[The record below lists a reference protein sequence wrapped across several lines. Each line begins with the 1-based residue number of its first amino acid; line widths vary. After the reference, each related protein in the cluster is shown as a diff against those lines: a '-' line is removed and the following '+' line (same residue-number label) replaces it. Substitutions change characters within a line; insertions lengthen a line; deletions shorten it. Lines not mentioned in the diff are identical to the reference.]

1 MIDERMTPERT
12 NNTQISMGAMQ
23 VPPRSADHLRTA
35 GGALLGWWRAT
46 TLDALCVGLMWF
58 VGLYF
63 IHVPWAP
70 LWAIVAA
77 VCQFVPG
84 IGMAIAVCGP
94 AVSAALASSDPDFD
108 KLWWTLGLY
117 AFIAIVDGLIVQPML
132 LKRTTLVPW
141 WAAMLGP
148 IVGGIL
154 LPPWGALIAPPV
166 LAVIFAFRR
175 KRPA

>member
-1 MIDERMTPERT
+1 MQDKMILK
-12 NNTQISMGAMQ
+12 G
-23 VPPRSADHLRTA
+23 HLQTA

-46 TLDALCVGLMWF
+46 TLDALIVGAMWF

-70 LWAIVAA
+70 LWALVGA

-84 IGMAIAVCGP
+84 IGTALSVCGP
-94 AVSAALASSDPDFD
+94 AIAASFASTETGLD

-117 AFIAIVDGLIVQPML
+117 AFIAVVDGLLVQPLL
-132 LKRTTLVPW
+132 LKRQTLVPW

-148 IVGGIL
+148 IVGGII
-154 LPPWGALIAPPV
+154 LPPWGALLAPPL
-166 LAVIFAFRR
+166 LAVVFALR
-175 KRPA
+175 KQSSSVRGRTSV

>member
-1 MIDERMTPERT
+1 
-12 NNTQISMGAMQ
+12 
-23 VPPRSADHLRTA
+23 
-35 GGALLGWWRAT
+35 
-46 TLDALCVGLMWF
+46 MWF

-70 LWAIVAA
+70 LWALVAA
-77 VCQFVPG
+77 FCQFVPG

-94 AVSAALASSDPDFD
+94 AVSAALASSDTDFD

-166 LAVIFAFRR
+166 LAVIFAFRK
-175 KRPA
+175 KR

>member
-1 MIDERMTPERT
+1 MTPEDSSLARRT
-12 NNTQISMGAMQ
+12 GPSEQRQNPFG
-23 VPPRSADHLRTA
+23 TA

-46 TLDALCVGLMWF
+46 TLDALCVGAMWF
-58 VGLYF
+58 IGLYF

-70 LWAIVAA
+70 LWALIAA

-84 IGMAIAVCGP
+84 IGTALAVCGP
-94 AVSAALASSDPDFD
+94 AIAAFFASLNTDYD

-117 AFIAIVDGLIVQPML
+117 AFIAIVDGLLIQPLL
-132 LKRTTLVPW
+132 LKRQTLVPW

-148 IVGGIL
+148 IIGGIV
-154 LPPWGALIAPPV
+154 LPPWGALLAPPL

-175 KRPA
+175 KSRTS

>member
-1 MIDERMTPERT
+1 MIPGNSTSPVR
-12 NNTQISMGAMQ
+12 GA
-23 VPPRSADHLRTA
+23 RAGGHLRTA
-35 GGALLGWWRAT
+35 GGALVGWWRAT

-70 LWAIVAA
+70 LWALVAA

-84 IGMAIAVCGP
+84 IGTALSVCGP
-94 AVSAALASSDPDFD
+94 AIAAFFASLDTDYD

-117 AFIAIVDGLIVQPML
+117 GFIAIVDGLLIQPLL
-132 LKRTTLVPW
+132 LKRETLVPW

-175 KRPA
+175 RNTSS

>member
-1 MIDERMTPERT
+1 MKEE
-12 NNTQISMGAMQ
+12 
-23 VPPRSADHLRTA
+23 LRTA

-46 TLDALCVGLMWF
+46 TLDALLVGAMWF

-70 LWAIVAA
+70 LWALVGA

-84 IGMAIAVCGP
+84 IGTALSVCGP
-94 AVSAALASSDPDFD
+94 AIAAFFASVDTGLD

-117 AFIAIVDGLIVQPML
+117 AVIAIVDGLLVQPL
-132 LKRTTLVPW
+132 LLNRQTLVPW

-148 IVGGIL
+148 IAGGIV
-154 LPPWGALIAPPV
+154 LPPWGALLAPPL
-166 LAVIFAFRR
+166 LAVVFALRARR
-175 KRPA
+175 KAAGTTLDRR